1 MEKKR
6 IDVIA
11 TKESFHNL
19 SSFKDVEELNKTIRT
34 YRDTIRMSIKRT
46 DVQSKLIAL
55 LEILKRHSC
64 KYVGVSF
71 LCKNSIAD
79 MMEVSYKTVQRLM
92 KKLADLDMIKQVSM
106 KRKKDMLQTSN
117 AIIIQ
122 PIVEEMSDKVDT
134 KSPTKCPTIK
144 TKPVSLKQNIKDIHI
159 RKEDDFL
166 SSENEKDFIDY
177 RVPQSMRMKLATA
190 FESNII
196 NESFHNAINIAK
208 KAAKK
213 CSLLADK
220 DVFNNILA
228 NASVALY
235 SKTQEFEHNG
245 ILMKNPIGYFT
256 RTFKSMVYNYVDSFR
271 DIHNIAQRKANA
283 NTGSIFYN
291 WLEVDRSKEPSTNTD
306 TIDSSLV
313 PGVYYKIFKEEAD
326 EMGVY

>member
-19 SSFKDVEELNKTIRT
+19 SSLKDVEELNKTIRA

-46 DVQSKLIAL
+46 DVQSKLITL

-92 KKLADLDMIKQVSM
+92 KKLVDLNMIKQIAM

-122 PIVEEMSDKVDT
+122 PIVEEVSNKVDA

-144 TKPVSLKQNIKDIHI
+144 TKPVSLKQNIKDINKRNSNKNSNTPEENI
-159 RKEDDFL
+159 EQADFVAHWVPERFVSL
-166 SSENEKDFIDY
+166 VSSFYSESKTIQELWKVVRQCNKVTNFSTGDKAFTKDQELTIG
-177 RVPQSMRMKLATA
+177 L
-190 FESNII
+190 
-196 NESFHNAINIAK
+196 NAIKEFVMKI
-208 KAAKK
+208 KAGTKMNKGKFAY
-213 CSLLADK
+213 
-220 DVFNNILA
+220 F
-228 NASVALY
+228 
-235 SKTQEFEHNG
+235 NG
-245 ILMKNPIGYFT
+245 IVNNLMDKFYFDKK
-256 RTFKSMVYNYVDSFR
+256 F
-271 DIHNIAQRKANA
+271 
-283 NTGSIFYN
+283 
-291 WLEVDRSKEPSTNTD
+291 
-306 TIDSSLV
+306 
-313 PGVYYKIFKEEAD
+313 
-326 EMGVY
+326 MGL